1 MRAGRCCGDTACPA
15 EGGHLGERPGSRSPA
30 APQTQTGLPG
40 LPQTHW
46 ASPRPG
52 VRRDQRLSGSGSRQ
66 PLRLPPAGVIPS
78 LAGARRPSGS
88 DPGCRRCGA
97 ESSRSAR
104 AGRRAGFP
112 RPMTL
117 EQTGAGPEPG
127 GELDRSP
134 GTLATVPGLGV
145 SVPGARV
152 IPQRPTRLCLGASP
166 ERRARARRRLQPCG
180 TSRGSGLRPHALPR
194 KIGNS
199 VSTKTD
205 MEGWLLQPNALAYTR
220 LRHPGPEAHLAPNYT
235 GTIGASMCPPR
246 REGWG
251 LRGAF
256 PARARGLRTAPIFL
270 VMAGKMGGDSGL
282 SGTQCLGGLL
292 CSQIGA
298 RGPCC
303 RSGPERST
311 APGFRL
317 H

>member
-52 VRRDQRLSGSGSRQ
+52 VRRDQRLSGSGSQQ

-88 DPGCRRCGA
+88 DQGCRRSGA

-117 EQTGAGPEPG
+117 EQTGAGAEPG

-134 GTLATVPGLGV
+134 GTLATVPGLRV

-152 IPQRPTRLCLGASP
+152 IPQRPTRLCLGASLNG
-166 ERRARARRRLQPCG
+166 ERERGAGCSREGRPGAAGSGRTLCRGKSATRSRRRQTWKGGCSSLMLWHI
-180 TSRGSGLRPHALPR
+180 RG
-194 KIGNS
+194 
-199 VSTKTD
+199 
-205 MEGWLLQPNALAYTR
+205 
-220 LRHPGPEAHLAPNYT
+220 
-235 GTIGASMCPPR
+235 
-246 REGWG
+246 
-251 LRGAF
+251 
-256 PARARGLRTAPIFL
+256 
-270 VMAGKMGGDSGL
+270 
-282 SGTQCLGGLL
+282 
-292 CSQIGA
+292 
-298 RGPCC
+298 
-303 RSGPERST
+303 
-311 APGFRL
+311 
-317 H
+317 